1 MTLITLQTFESEF
14 YLRSLPCAFSR
25 QLTFVLV
32 ALFFLLLL
40 TMFKRL
46 PCCGRGYQ
54 NCGHILD
61 RFSVSVTPKSSI
73 LGLVSFQQF
82 GFSGSATIFS
92 LNNIGPESENISD
105 LSTSVIPRSRRD

>member
-14 YLRSLPCAFSR
+14 HLRSLPCAFSR

-32 ALFFLLLL
+32 CSTLFAAADHVQEIAVLWE
-40 TMFKRL
+40 RL
-46 PCCGRGYQ
+46 SELRSHFRFQLPQ
-54 NCGHILD
+54 N
-61 RFSVSVTPKSSI
+61 RP